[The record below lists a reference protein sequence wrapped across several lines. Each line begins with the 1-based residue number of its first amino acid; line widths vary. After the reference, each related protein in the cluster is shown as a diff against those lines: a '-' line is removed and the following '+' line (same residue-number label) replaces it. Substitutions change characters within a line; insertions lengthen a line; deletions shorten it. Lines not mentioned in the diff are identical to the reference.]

1 MDARSVNFDVPME
14 NFDTLETVD
23 VLVALGANVGNRRQT
38 CDDAVERISS
48 LPNTRLI
55 AISAFV
61 ETPAVHWAGTAARS
75 EISEPA
81 SISKPTS
88 IQPLKLVI
96 SESISESSDS
106 VPCTPESVKKNIT
119 TDGAKNSIISVDS
132 INSTEN
138 SVTSTDV
145 TNTSDSVDVDKIVGG
160 TSYLNAVG
168 RWRTTLSLETFFD
181 LLQAIETDLGR
192 VRSYRW
198 APRRIDLDLLFYGNT
213 IWRTLRLWLPHPRL
227 HLRRFVLDPAMEIAH
242 DWRHAVLG
250 ETLTELKRRFD
261 ADVPLT
267 IRNLP
272 AELRMRFL
280 EKMEPLCTSSMGG
293 LSGPNGRTV
302 LQCHLPVTTAVI
314 TTATTVG
321 PVIDAA
327 CFPTVLFARNGGE
340 SRSREDEY
348 QEDRNAEMERDAIDS
363 GGIWSETALDALV
376 AETFAAIQS
385 RYADGRRNQ
394 TPCITFE

>member
-1 MDARSVNFDVPME
+1 MYQ

-55 AISAFV
+55 AMSAFV
-61 ETPAVHWAGTAARS
+61 ETPAVHWAETAARP
-75 EISEPA
+75 EISE
-81 SISKPTS
+81 STLISKPES
-88 IQPLKLVI
+88 VLPLKSI
-96 SESISESSDS
+96 ASEFVSELSDG
-106 VPCTPESVKKNIT
+106 VPCTPESVKKDIT
-119 TDGAKNSIISVDS
+119 SDGTKDS
-132 INSTEN
+132 IN
-138 SVTSTDV
+138 STDV
-145 TNTSDSVDVDKIVGG
+145 TNTRDFVDADKIVGG
-160 TSYLNAVG
+160 AYYLNAVG
-168 RWRTTLSLETFFD
+168 RWRTTLTLETFFG

-213 IWRTLRLWLPHPRL
+213 IWHTSRLWLPHPRL
-227 HLRRFVLDPAMEIAH
+227 HLRRFVLDPAMEVAH
-242 DWRHAVLG
+242 DWRHPVLD
-250 ETLTELKRRFD
+250 ETLTELKRRLD
-261 ADVPLT
+261 ADAPLT

-280 EKMEPLCTSSMGG
+280 EKMELLCPSSMGG

-302 LQCHLPVTTAVI
+302 LQCHLPVPTAV
-314 TTATTVG
+314 TTMG

-327 CFPTVLFARNGGE
+327 FFPTVHFARNRCK
-340 SRSREDEY
+340 SRSREDERG
-348 QEDRNAEMERDAIDS
+348 EAGNEEMEREAIDG
-363 GGIWSETALDALV
+363 GGIWSDSAFDAFV

-385 RYADGRRNQ
+385 RSADGWRNQ
-394 TPCITFE
+394 TASITFE